1 MSLIKVPTLKTI
13 TIQNFGNVPLEVEF
27 SKTFAKPQEKC
38 HMQGNSREKKQTRE
52 KFKKN
57 LQIELIKINP

>member
-13 TIQNFGNVPLEVEF
+13 TIQNFGNVPLAVEF

-57 LQIELIKINP
+57 LDFDQLKLN